1 MTAWSEAEPFGRT
14 TLVFTFKIKHYQ
26 KQVLYGLAWLLP
38 TIDDEYRFSCLVR
51 WGLQVVQWV

>member
-38 TIDDEYRFSCLVR
+38 TIDDEYRFCGSKQLFDFSFY
-51 WGLQVVQWV
+51 L